1 MSSHVRMSTMSGSM
15 YLGRHER
22 QITYWQIIGSSQR
35 RQSSCLGPEGA
46 ERRVRW
52 VERGGVDGGFGGE
65 AADTK
70 NDKATDERA
79 AAEEE
84 KITED
89 EVEEEEGEEETEL
102 EARAPP
108 G

>member
-1 MSSHVRMSTMSGSM
+1 MG
-15 YLGRHER
+15 G
-22 QITYWQIIGSSQR
+22 
-35 RQSSCLGPEGA
+35 EG
-46 ERRVRW
+46 
-52 VERGGVDGGFGGE
+52 RGGWWVGGE

-70 NDKATDERA
+70 NGKATEERA

-84 KITED
+84 TITEY

-108 G
+108 GKGG